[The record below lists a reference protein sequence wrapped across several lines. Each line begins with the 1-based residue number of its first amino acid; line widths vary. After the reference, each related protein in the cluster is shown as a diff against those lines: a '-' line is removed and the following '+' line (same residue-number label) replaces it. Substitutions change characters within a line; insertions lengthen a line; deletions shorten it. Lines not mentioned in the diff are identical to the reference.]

1 MAFLPT
7 AGRAPIL
14 YKESAIASSMDES
27 YQNNAAKASR
37 VFDVGFDDRWD
48 FVREMIGWS
57 EDAFMPDGVTR
68 FIKRTLPKAYP
79 VFTKKNNK
87 PWLWARHASSIKGLK
102 ADGWVAAKQHGHY
115 NTSRIKIEYESVPYS
130 IWRDDEIKNTAGIP
144 DEAQLFRYIVRTF
157 QPSSEYLTFPRGA
170 YKWVDDGV
178 PANRA
183 PVDGSR
189 GRVVSFLEITYT
201 WVEVPGVP
209 LALASLIGSVNN
221 ELFDGAT
228 AETLLLVG
236 ATLKPYRSVVGNRV
250 FDIEMKTRL
259 FNPESGVGHNHF
271 LRFKGDGAAPFYAR
285 ITNDGL
291 STGTPVFPKKDF
303 KTLFGPPYSAIYTL
317 RDF

>member
-7 AGRAPIL
+7 EGRAPIL

-37 VFDVGFDDRWD
+37 VFDVGFDERWD

-57 EDAFMPDGVTR
+57 EDYLPDGVTR
-68 FIKRTLPKAYP
+68 YIKRTLPKAYP
-79 VFTKKNNK
+79 VFTRKNNK

-102 ADGWVAAKQHGHY
+102 AENWSAGRQHGRY
-115 NTSRIKIEYESVPYS
+115 NLSRVKIDYESVPYS
-130 IWRDDEIKNTAGIP
+130 IWRDDEIRNASGVP
-144 DEAQLFRYIVRTF
+144 DEALLYRYIVRTF

-170 YKWVDDGV
+170 YKWVDDAV
-178 PANRA
+178 EANRA
-183 PVDGSR
+183 PVDGSH

-209 LALASLIGSVNN
+209 EALAGRIGAVNDA
-221 ELFDGAT
+221 LFDGAP

-250 FDIEMKTRL
+250 FDIEMKMRL

-271 LRFKGDGAAPFYAR
+271 LRFKGDGAAPNYAR

-291 STGTPVFPKKDF
+291 STGTPVFPRKNF
-303 KTLFGPPYSAIYTL
+303 KALFGPPYSAIYTL